1 LPGGARLACGRRLD
15 ATSEDGLPCGL
26 VQRLSELFP
35 RLTFRVNG
43 TTTKQTY
50 YECWDYSQGLAKRIH
65 AWDDYYWREIK

>member
-1 LPGGARLACGRRLD
+1 
-15 ATSEDGLPCGL
+15 